1 MTSLALLTVMA
12 VTAPQ
17 PVICLDP
24 GHPSEVG
31 KGTRGKKVTE
41 LTAVWEIAV
50 AAKPILEAKGIKV
63 VMTKSSEEEFVA
75 NKKRA
80 ETANKAKADLMV
92 RLHMDAAPARGWGT
106 YYPHQQG
113 TVQGVTGPSKWVLKE
128 SKAAATA
135 FHKGVFS
142 VLKGKHPDRGLMT
155 EAKTAVGA
163 RQGALTGSIFSEVPV
178 VLVEMATLTLKD
190 DEAFVASASGKKLLV
205 DAVVAGTEAALK
217 ARKRL

>member
-1 MTSLALLTVMA
+1 MTSLLLLTA
-12 VTAPQ
+12 FAAAAPQ
-17 PVICLDP
+17 PSICLDP

-31 KGTRGKKVTE
+31 RGTQGKKVTE
-41 LTAVWEIAV
+41 LKAVWEIAV
-50 AAKPILEAKGIKV
+50 AAKTLLEAKGIKV

-80 ETANKAKADLMV
+80 ETANKAKVNLMV
-92 RLHMDAAPARGWGT
+92 RLHMDAAPTGGWGT

-113 TVQGVTGPSKWVLKE
+113 TTQGVTGPSKAVLQN
-128 SKAAATA
+128 SKTAAAA
-135 FHKGVFS
+135 FHKGVFT
-142 VLKGKHPDRGLMT
+142 VLKGRHQDRGLMT

-190 DEAFVASASGKKLLV
+190 DEAFVASAAGKKLLV
-205 DAVVAGTEAALK
+205 NAVVAGTEAALK
-217 ARKRL
+217 AMKKM